1 MINGFDA
8 ALKRHS
14 TRIESHPYRFRTVV
28 EWRTR
33 EWRIERAS
41 LTR

>member
-1 MINGFDA
+1 MLHGLDA
-8 ALKRHS
+8 ALKRQS
-14 TRIESHPYRFRTVV
+14 TRIESHPDFFRAVV